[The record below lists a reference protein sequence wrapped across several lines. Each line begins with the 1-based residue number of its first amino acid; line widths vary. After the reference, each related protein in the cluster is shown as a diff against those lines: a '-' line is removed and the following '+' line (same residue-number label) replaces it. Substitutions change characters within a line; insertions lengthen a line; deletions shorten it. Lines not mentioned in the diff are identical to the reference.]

1 MVTRLAVGIT
11 LYAGLAAGAAQ
22 AADQSVAELGDIIV
36 TATRQAA
43 PLQRI
48 PLSVSA
54 FDQKTMDAKGVRDIA
69 DLARFTPGV
78 TFDPTNNQISIRG
91 IASTAGAGATG
102 IYIDDTPIQMR
113 AIGFASDDTL
123 PAVFDLDRIEILRGP
138 QGTLFGAGSEG
149 GTIRYITP
157 QPSFTRTSSY
167 ARAELATTAHGG
179 TSYEAGAAIGAPI
192 VPGKLAFRLS
202 AYRRHDGGWVDKVD
216 NITHQVTDRNANRD
230 NVTVVAGTLAWAATD
245 DVTVTPSIRYQDRVQ
260 HDTADYWVGISD
272 PGKGV
277 FRNGSPD
284 TRRRPDHFTLPALKV
299 EARLGSVK
307 LISNTSWYDRREV
320 GSYDGTVYNLSYYQ
334 QFLLPSDSGNPDPY
348 QNDPNHLYP
357 LLTPTGIN
365 PALPYY
371 IAPARVLNRQRSFT
385 QEVRLQGGDSRS
397 RFNWTVGLFYQNNR
411 QLRVEQ
417 IHDPLINDLAEALF
431 GISGEEFLGGP
442 LYKGTDSYIAHTAAR
457 DKHLAVFGQADYE
470 IAHGLRAT
478 VGLRYEKLSYNYSNF
493 NDGPQNGG
501 RSEAAGGDKAHPLTP
516 KVGISYQI
524 DPRNMIY
531 ASWSRGYRA
540 GGATPPVPV
549 SECQFDLDQF
559 GIDRTTASFKPDHV
573 SSLEVGAKSLLFNR
587 RLQLAASAY
596 QLNWKSIQQYVL
608 LPNCGFQYTDNTG
621 DARVRG
627 FEIQA
632 SVHPGGGFSIDATAG
647 YTDSR
652 YTTDAHP
659 TGGSSAI
666 IARHGDT
673 LGAAP
678 WTATLGVQY
687 DATVGE
693 LPVYLRG
700 DVRYESANHRRT
712 PMQDPLTVVFDPGAT
727 QPSAL
732 TEASLRAGLRW
743 RTLDVSLFVD
753 NLFDAAPRLHR
764 EHMDS
769 NTLLYTEQ
777 TLRPRT
783 IGITIVHR
791 Q

>member
-1 MVTRLAVGIT
+1 MVTRLAIGT
-11 LYAGLAAGAAQ
+11 ALCFGLTAGAAY
-22 AADQSVAELGDIIV
+22 AADQPAGEPGDIIV

-43 PLQRI
+43 SIQRI
-48 PLSVSA
+48 PVSVSA
-54 FDQKTMDAKGVRDIA
+54 FDQKAMDAKGIRDIA

-123 PAVFDLDRIEILRGP
+123 PAVFDLDRIEVLRGP

-149 GTIRYITP
+149 GTVRYITP

-167 ARAELATTAHGG
+167 ARAEVSSIAHGG
-179 TSYEAGAAIGAPI
+179 LGYEAGAAFGAPI

-216 NITHQVTDRNANRD
+216 NVTHRVTDRNANRG
-230 NVTVVAGTLAWAATD
+230 NVTVIAGALAWAATD
-245 DVTVTPSIRYQDRVQ
+245 DVTVTPSIRYQKRVQ
-260 HDTADYWVGISD
+260 HDTNDFWVGISD

-284 TRRRPDHFTLPALKV
+284 TRTRPDRFILPALKI
-299 EARLGSVK
+299 EAKLDGVR
-307 LISNTSWYDRREV
+307 LISNTSWYDRREL

-334 QFLLPSDSGNPDPY
+334 QFLPDG
-348 QNDPNHLYP
+348 DPNYP
-357 LLTPTGIN
+357 LLQSTGIN
-365 PALPYY
+365 PALPFY

-385 QEVRLQGGDSRS
+385 QEVRLQGGSPGSRL
-397 RFNWTVGLFYQNNR
+397 NWTVGLFYQNNH
-411 QLRVEQ
+411 QLSVEQ
-417 IHDPLINDLAEALF
+417 IHDPLIDNLAQFLF
-431 GISGEEFLGGP
+431 GMSGEDFLGGP
-442 LYKGTDSYIAHTAAR
+442 LYKGIDSYIAHTAAR
-457 DKHLAVFGQADYE
+457 DRHLAVFGQADYE
-470 IAHGLRAT
+470 IVHGLKAT
-478 VGLRYEKLSYNYSNF
+478 VGLRYEKLSYNFTNF
-493 NDGPQNGG
+493 GDGPQNGG
-501 RSEAAGGDKAHPLTP
+501 HSDASGGDTAHPLTP
-516 KVGISYQI
+516 KVALSYQI
-524 DPRNMIY
+524 NPRTLVY

-549 SECQFDLDQF
+549 AECQFDLDQF
-559 GIDRTTASFKPDHV
+559 GIDKTTASFKPDKV
-573 SSLEVGAKSLLFNR
+573 SSFEVGAKSSLLNR
-587 RLQLAASAY
+587 KLQVAASAY
-596 QLNWKSIQQYVL
+596 QLDWKGIQQYVL

-627 FEIQA
+627 FELQA
-632 SVHPGGGFSIDATAG
+632 SIHPGGGFSIDATAG
-647 YTDSR
+647 YTDAR
-652 YTTDAHP
+652 YTSDAHP
-659 TGGSSAI
+659 TGGSTAI
-666 IARHGDT
+666 IARRGDT

-687 DATVGE
+687 DAAIGA
-693 LPVYLRG
+693 LPVYFRG
-700 DVRYESANHRRT
+700 DIRYESANHHNT
-712 PMQDPLTVVFDPGAT
+712 PGQDPLTVVFDPGAT
-727 QPSAL
+727 QPSSL

-753 NLFDAAPRLHR
+753 NLFDATPRLHR

-769 NTLLYTEQ
+769 ATLLYTQQ
-777 TLRPRT
+777 TLQPRT